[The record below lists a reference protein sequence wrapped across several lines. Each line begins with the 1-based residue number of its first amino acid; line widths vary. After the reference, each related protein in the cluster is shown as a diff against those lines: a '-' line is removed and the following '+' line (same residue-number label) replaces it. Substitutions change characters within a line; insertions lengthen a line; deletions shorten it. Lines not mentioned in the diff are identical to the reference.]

1 MRAHH
6 HLAALGL
13 GVLLAACGGKNE
25 NPPPT
30 SPPPATTAP
39 AEPATKPSEME
50 TGVAPAEADATAE
63 ATAPAEA
70 DAGATAAPPAAGE
83 PVEVV
88 LWHSYRAGELD
99 AFNQVVDNY
108 NKSQNEVHIRSQA
121 IPYDPFVDK
130 ITITVPR
137 GQGPDLFIFAHNMIG
152 NWVEK
157 GVLEP
162 ISGKVEGDYLKQF
175 LPDSVKALVYRK
187 NLYGLPI
194 AFKSLVMFY
203 NKDLLPEAP
212 ATMEELVPKVKALQ
226 TDDRSGIVYQAGG
239 LYFHAMWI
247 YAFGG
252 QIFND
257 EHKPAFATPEQVQAV
272 EYVRGLHFDQGVV
285 PGGITG
291 SNVTSLFNQGNAV
304 VVFNGPWFRPE
315 IQGVN
320 YGVAT
325 IPTVDGKTP
334 KPMLGIEAVFV
345 TKTSEKKEAALKAAM
360 YLAGAESAKVRM
372 EVGKQPVCQQET
384 LEAGAK
390 ADPVMNVFM
399 EQAKNAVLMDSTPEM
414 QVLWTPADIAIAAGI
429 FVKDRDP
436 KAELDKAQ
444 AKMEA
449 DIGKLGQ

>member
-1 MRAHH
+1 MRTSGIV
-6 HLAALGL
+6 ALGL
-13 GVLLAACGGKNE
+13 ALGLAACGGKTE
-25 NPPPT
+25 QPPPT
-30 SPPPATTAP
+30 APPATTAP
-39 AEPATKPSEME
+39 AQPETAPSEMAP
-50 TGVAPAEADATAE
+50 GVAPS
-63 ATAPAEA
+63 EA
-70 DAGATAAPPAAGE
+70 DAGAAATAPAAADAAPAAAVP
-83 PVEVV
+83 PVGGKPTEVV
-88 LWHSYRAGELD
+88 LWHSYRAGEAD

-108 NKSQNEVHIRSQA
+108 NKSQSEVRIRSQA

-162 ISGKVEGDYLKQF
+162 LSGKVGGEYLQQF

-203 NKDLLPEAP
+203 NKDLLPDP
-212 ATMEELVPKVKALQ
+212 PKTMEELVPRVKALQ
-226 TDDRSGIVYQAGG
+226 TADRSGIVYQAGG

-252 QIFND
+252 QIFDD
-257 EHKPAFATPEQVQAV
+257 EHKPAFSTPEQVAAL
-272 EYVRGLHFDQGVV
+272 EYVRGLHFKEGVL

-291 SNVTSLFNQGNAV
+291 SNVTSLFNKGNAV

-315 IQGVN
+315 IDGVN
-320 YGVAT
+320 YGVTT

-334 KPMLGIEAVFV
+334 KPMLGIEAIFL
-345 TKTSEKKEAALKAAM
+345 TKTSTRKDAALKAAM
-360 YLAGAESAKVRM
+360 YLAGAESAKVRL
-372 EVGKQPVCQQET
+372 EVGNQPVCQQAA
-384 LEAGAK
+384 LEAGAET
-390 ADPVMNVFM
+390 DPVMKVFM
-399 EQAKNAVLMDSTPEM
+399 EQAKDAVLMDSTPEM
-414 QVLWTPADIAIAAGI
+414 QVLWTPADIAISAGI
-429 FVKDRDP
+429 FVADRKP
-436 KAELDKAQ
+436 ETELAKAQ

-449 DIGKLGQ
+449 DLAKLGK